1 MGIKQNFEAAKEE
14 AKKEIKK
21 LAKELAKKILTTVGP
36 YLLGF
41 ILIAGCFFVIQGKLK
56 DIADE
61 VVKAA
66 SKVTSV
72 FDNSSDTP
80 AVIINDDLI
89 KEVKKEMASESIN
102 IDETYLTDALL
113 KASLEA
119 YYATQYP
126 YIDGVDYGDEKE
138 GEVSNVIKGAIYLKR
153 ENKDMQYINYGSF
166 TSMMGDGKSTSD
178 KDDVKMKFS
187 VDNDGNI
194 VVATWS
200 MTNTVTETKQEDGSY
215 SQDGSE
221 TSTSYSISEYKI
233 DQKTLTEQYTM
244 SYKLPILLGNMYS
257 NEGFGVA
264 VAKLG
269 RNAKIELSILD
280 DTSQTKTVSRELL
293 KENYK
298 TSGTYSWRDMEDDPL
313 KTDNFEGVEWAN
325 DYTSEDTAYK
335 VTTETSESN
344 NITIKP
350 TAVDTW
356 TVKGE
361 VTDIR
366 PNTETTPNS
375 YTNEMDN
382 DSDYKEDTTT
392 TVSQDEID
400 KIKEN
405 IMNKKA
411 EGSEG
416 PMTVNS
422 IESVDAKVYK
432 KVTDHKMKTD
442 TTTTTTTYTSSDM
455 QLTDNTDKFLALIKA
470 DSKGNYSKDGEL
482 VKYIKKGIK
491 VTETTS
497 AVSWTSNN
505 TSSTSGGDYI
515 VDTTKSDSSLV
526 INDKKTLKK
535 AFNGYS
541 TNQKLLANV
550 DTFLEMQ
557 KKYHVNAVFAAAV
570 SINETTAGTAGHG
583 ADSCHN
589 WFNYQP
595 ISGMKK
601 GDSRWAAF
609 SNDSEGI
616 MGFGQLIA
624 TSPNYYFSKG
634 QNTVSEIGTNYCEGN
649 TWADNVTKFMDDM
662 YKAAGINVKKESTS
676 NSSDTGSSNSAKGD
690 GYSKTYT
697 TNGKT
702 YKEFKQASGTYYD
715 VHYSGGNISSSGC
728 GPTSAAIVASGY
740 GKNYNPGTLV
750 EAAKKKYHVSNFTAS
765 PDATGKML
773 KTAGLNYTETFS
785 LSKEQFK
792 NHLKSGRPVVMSVDN
807 SCGGLFTNHTHYI
820 AILDINKKGD
830 KVYVANP
837 SSKASGWIDI
847 DKVIKCN
854 SSSQRVAFLITSK

>member
-570 SINETTAGTAGHG
+570 SIVETTAGTAGHG

-601 GDSRWAAF
+601 GDSSWAAF
-609 SNDSEGI
+609 SNDADGI

-624 TSPNYYFSKG
+624 TSPSYYFSKG
-634 QNTVSEIGTNYCEGN
+634 DNTVYKIEKDYWEKGEDNEEN
-649 TWADNVTKFMDDM
+649 EWADNVTKLMDDM
-662 YKAAGINVKKESTS
+662 YKAAGIKIKTQGNGDVISTCKEITQLYLGRKGHYGPQTYGNIKKTYE
-676 NSSDTGSSNSAKGD
+676 SDTNLVCATYVSVVLYKSGLLTESQINKYNYHWTGSGGIPDMLKAAGWKQVPLSESKPGD
-690 GYSKTYT
+690 VWNRPSTG
-697 TNGKT
+697 G
-702 YKEFKQASGTYYD
+702 A
-715 VHYSGGNISSSGC
+715 YSGGHAMIYAGNGKVWDQTSCMISSSGGTPC
-728 GPTSAAIVASGY
+728 KGPR
-740 GKNYNPGTLV
+740 
-750 EAAKKKYHVSNFTAS
+750 
-765 PDATGKML
+765 
-773 KTAGLNYTETFS
+773 NYTNT
-785 LSKEQFK
+785 
-792 NHLKSGRPVVMSVDN
+792 SGVV
-807 SCGGLFTNHTHYI
+807 CWR
-820 AILDINKKGD
+820 A
-830 KVYVANP
+830 P
-837 SSKASGWIDI
+837 S
-847 DKVIKCN
+847 N
-854 SSSQRVAFLITSK
+854 

>member
-21 LAKELAKKILTTVGP
+21 QIKKVVKQIVMKVAP
-36 YLLGF
+36 YLCGIILLAGF
-41 ILIAGCFFVIQGKLK
+41 FFVIEGKIK
-56 DIADE
+56 DAAE
-61 VVKAA
+61 SVVKAA
-66 SKVTSV
+66 STVTSI

-80 AVIINDDLI
+80 AVIISDELI
-89 KEVKKEMASESIN
+89 KEIKKEMEDQSIDIN
-102 IDETYLTDALL
+102 ETYLTDALL

-126 YIDGVDYGDEKE
+126 YIEGVDYGEDDE
-138 GEVSNVIKGAIYLKR
+138 GTVSNVVKGAIYLKR

-166 TSMMGDGKSTSD
+166 SSMMGDGKSTSD
-178 KDDVKMKFS
+178 KDNVKMKFS

-200 MTNTVTETKQEDGSY
+200 MTNTVTETKQTDGSY

-221 TSTSYSISEYKI
+221 TTTSYSISEYKI

-269 RNAKIELSILD
+269 KNAKIELSILD
-280 DTSQTKTVSRELL
+280 DTSETTTVSRELL

-313 KTDNFEGVEWAN
+313 KTEKFEEVEWVN

-335 VTTETSESN
+335 VITETSESN

-361 VTDIR
+361 VTDISS
-366 PNTETTPNS
+366 NTNTNTDSNET
-375 YTNEMDN
+375 EMEN

-405 IMNKKA
+405 IMDNKA

-432 KVTDHKMKTD
+432 KITDHKMKTD
-442 TTTTTTTYTSSDM
+442 TITTTTTYTSSDM

-470 DSKGNYSKDGEL
+470 DSNGNYSKDGEL
-482 VKYIKKGIK
+482 VQYIKKGIK
-491 VTETTS
+491 LTETTS

-535 AFNGYS
+535 AFTGYS

-662 YKAAGINVKKESTS
+662 YKAAGINVKKESSS

-702 YKEFKQASGTYYD
+702 YKEFKQGEGTYKK
-715 VHYSGGNISSSGC
+715 VTYSGGNIATSGC
-728 GPTSAAIVASGY
+728 GPTSASIVASGY
-740 GKNYNPGTLV
+740 GKNYTPGTLV

-785 LSKEQFK
+785 LSKEQLK

-807 SCGGLFTNHTHYI
+807 SCGGLFTNNTHYI

-854 SSSQRVAFLITSK
+854 SSPQRVAFLITSK

>member
-1 MGIKQNFEAAKEE
+1 MGINQNFNNAKEK
-14 AKKEIKK
+14 AKQQIKK
-21 LAKELAKKILTTVGP
+21 LGKKLLKKLAP
-36 YLLGF
+36 YFCGF
-41 ILIAGCFFVIQGKLK
+41 ILIAGFFFIIEGAIK
-56 DIADE
+56 DAVDN
-61 VVKAA
+61 VVSAA

-72 FDNSSDTP
+72 FDNKSNNP
-80 AVIINDDLI
+80 AVVISDDLI
-89 KEVKKEMASESIN
+89 KDIEKQMRADGMNV
-102 IDETYLTDALL
+102 DETYLTDALL
-113 KASLEA
+113 KVSLEA

-126 YIDGVDYGDEKE
+126 YIEGIDYGKE
-138 GEVSNVIKGAIYLKR
+138 EEGTVSNAVKGAIYLKR
-153 ENKDMQYINYGSF
+153 ENEDMQYVNYDIF

-178 KDDVKMKFS
+178 KNDIKTKFS
-187 VDNDGNI
+187 VDNEGNI

-200 MTNTVTETKQEDGSY
+200 MTSTVTETMQEDGTYSKEGTEVSNSY
-215 SQDGSE
+215 N
-221 TSTSYSISEYKI
+221 ISEYKI
-233 DQKTLTEQYTM
+233 DQKTLTEQYAM
-244 SYKLPILLGNMYS
+244 SYKFPILLANMYS

-280 DTSQTKTVSRELL
+280 
-293 KENYK
+293 NI
-298 TSGTYSWRDMEDDPL
+298 
-313 KTDNFEGVEWAN
+313 
-325 DYTSEDTAYK
+325 SE
-335 VTTETSESN
+335 
-344 NITIKP
+344 
-350 TAVDTW
+350 
-356 TVKGE
+356 
-361 VTDIR
+361 
-366 PNTETTPNS
+366 
-375 YTNEMDN
+375 
-382 DSDYKEDTTT
+382 TT
-392 TVSQDEID
+392 TVSKELLKKNYKANGTYKWKDKEDDSLKTEKFDNIEWVNDYTDESNAYRVITEKTETNNLTVKPTKID
-400 KIKEN
+400 TWCVKGNVTDITPNNSSDSYDNET
-405 IMNKKA
+405 
-411 EGSEG
+411 
-416 PMTVNS
+416 PMTNNDDYNEDTTAASSDVVISKVKNMIKNNQSKDDTKGNS
-422 IESVDAKVYK
+422 IESIDAKVYK
-432 KVTDHKMKTD
+432 KVTDHKTKTS
-442 TTTTTTTYTSSDM
+442 TVTKQTTYTSSDM

-470 DSKGNYSKDGEL
+470 DEKGKYSKNGKLIE
-482 VKYIKKGIK
+482 YIKKGIK
-491 VTETTS
+491 VTNTTS

-535 AFNGYS
+535 AFKGYP
-541 TNQKLLANV
+541 TNKKLLENI

-557 KKYHVNAVFAAAV
+557 EKYHVNAVFAAAV
-570 SINETTAGTAGHG
+570 AINETTAGTAGHG

-662 YKAAGINVKKESTS
+662 YKAAGINVKKESSS

-702 YKEFKQASGTYYD
+702 YKEFKQGSGTYYD